1 MIEHWL
7 VLPASAMFG
16 FLSMLFGIGV
26 APMFLPFLILVE
38 QVPLGAAIAATLI
51 IEVFGFSAA
60 LISFIRKGSIAYPLA
75 VQILLHT
82 VPAAVIGVIISASIP
97 VFISM
102 TIFSLLLVII
112 AALIIHPEHEI
123 LYRRDEPSTG
133 YVTSEFGLARN
144 ISLIGSTLA
153 GLLAGI
159 TSTGIGEINN
169 YIFLKKFKM
178 PGEMATATSMFI
190 IAITAFIAAGAH
202 GFKLFMH
209 EPEILFS
216 VARIIV
222 LGSVGIILG
231 VLMGDILKISIPDT
245 SRERYVAAILL
256 ALGVLGF
263 VTLLV

>member
-7 VLPASAMFG
+7 VLPASAIFG

-38 QVPLGAAIAATLI
+38 HLPLGAAIAATLI
-51 IEVFGFSAA
+51 IEIFGFSAA

-75 VQILLHT
+75 GQILLHT
-82 VPAAVIGVIISASIP
+82 IPAAVIGVIISANIP
-97 VFISM
+97 VFVSM
-102 TIFSLLLVII
+102 IIFSMLLIII
-112 AALIIHPEHEI
+112 AILIIHPEHEV
-123 LYRRDEPSTG
+123 LYRRDEPAAG

-159 TSTGIGEINN
+159 TSTGVGEINN

-190 IAITAFIAAGAH
+190 IAITAFVAAGAH

-209 EPEILFS
+209 EPQVLFS
-216 VARIIV
+216 VAKIIG
-222 LGSVGIILG
+222 LGSVGIVFG
-231 VLMGDILKISIPDT
+231 VLIGDISKISIPDD
-245 SRERYVAAILL
+245 SRERYVATILL
-256 ALGVLGF
+256 ALGTLSLT
-263 VTLLV
+263 TLLI